1 MLNSSSFPMQ
11 IFLSLEKAR
20 PILWTSNTN
29 KPNHFFIV
37 INNNWF
43 FLLNNLLKL
52 DILTQNTMLIEASAI
67 DTLKYKK
74 ISNNFEVL
82 TKNRI
87 LSFYSYYNYL
97 LKLRLTVLIYKNNLQ
112 NENNSSV
119 DSLFKNANWLERE
132 FGEMYG
138 VFFNL
143 KSDTRKLLLD
153 YTMSEN
159 PMLKD
164 FSCESSTDIFYNIF
178 EEKVCYIQN
187 NIIEL

>member
-1 MLNSSSFPMQ
+1 MLNLSSFPLQ
-11 IFLSLEKAR
+11 IFLSLEKVR

-29 KPNHFFIV
+29 KPNHFFLT
-37 INNNWF
+37 INNQWF
-43 FLLNNLLKL
+43 FTLNNVLKL
-52 DILTQNTMLIEASAI
+52 DLLTQNTTLIEASAV

-74 ISNNFEVL
+74 LFNNFEIL
-82 TKNRI
+82 NKNRI
-87 LSFYSYYNYL
+87 LNFYSYYNYI
-97 LKLRLTVLIYKNNLQ
+97 LKLRLTVLVYRNNQ
-112 NENNSSV
+112 NEENSISI
-119 DSLFKNANWLERE
+119 DTIFKNANWLERE

-138 VFFNL
+138 VFFFL
-143 KSDTRKLLLD
+143 KTDTRKLLLD

-164 FSCESSTDIFYNIF
+164 FSCESSTDTFYNIF

>member
-1 MLNSSSFPMQ
+1 MLNTVTFPLQ
-11 IFLSLEKAR
+11 IFLSLEKVK

-29 KPNHFFIV
+29 KPNHFFLT
-37 INNNWF
+37 INNQWF
-43 FLLNNLLKL
+43 FILNNILKSDL
-52 DILTQNTMLIEASAI
+52 MTQNTTLIEASAL

-74 ISNNFEVL
+74 ISENFQVL
-82 TKNRI
+82 SKNRI
-87 LSFYSYYNYL
+87 LSFYSYYNYT
-97 LKLRLTVLIYKNNLQ
+97 LKLRLTVLVYKNNIVE
-112 NENNSSV
+112 ENQASV
-119 DSLFKNANWLERE
+119 DTIFKNANWLERE

-138 VFFNL
+138 VFFYL

-164 FSCESSTDIFYNIF
+164 FSCESSTDVFYNIF

>member
-1 MLNSSSFPMQ
+1 MLNNSNFPMQ
-11 IFLSLEKAR
+11 IFLSLENLR

-29 KPNHFFIV
+29 KPNHFFIIV
-37 INNNWF
+37 NNNWF
-43 FLLNNLLKL
+43 FILNNVLKL
-52 DILTQNTMLIEASAI
+52 DILTQNTTLIEASAI

-74 ISNNFEVL
+74 ISNNLEIL
-82 TKNRI
+82 AKNRVF
-87 LSFYSYYNYL
+87 SFYSYYNYT
-97 LKLRLTVLIYKNNLQ
+97 LKLRLTILLYKNNLQ
-112 NENNSSV
+112 IENNYSI

-138 VFFNL
+138 IFFNL

>member
-1 MLNSSSFPMQ
+1 MLNSSNFPMQ
-11 IFLSLEKAR
+11 IFLSLEKIK

-29 KPNHFFIV
+29 KPNHFFV
-37 INNNWF
+37 AINNNWF
-43 FLLNNLLKL
+43 FLLNNILKR
-52 DILTQNTMLIEASAI
+52 DVLTQNTTLIEASAV

-74 ISNNFEVL
+74 IFNNFDIL
-82 TKNRI
+82 SKNRI
-87 LSFYSYYNYL
+87 ITFYSYYNYL
-97 LKLRLTVLIYKNNLQ
+97 LKLRLTIITYKNSLQ
-112 NENNSSV
+112 NENNQSI

-164 FSCESSTDIFYNIF
+164 FSCESSTDVFYNIF